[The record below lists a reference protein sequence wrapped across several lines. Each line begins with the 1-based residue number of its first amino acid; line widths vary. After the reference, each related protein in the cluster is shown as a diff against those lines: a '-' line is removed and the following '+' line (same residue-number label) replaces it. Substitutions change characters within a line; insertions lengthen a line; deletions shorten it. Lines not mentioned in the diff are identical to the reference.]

1 MIDLAAKPFYLK
13 PEDIEWVNKT
23 LAGMT
28 TEEKAGQLFC
38 VLFKECKPEEFEYVF
53 NILKPGGCMYRVVP
67 TERAIAATQNIYS
80 RSKVP
85 PLIAANLEKGGNGIV
100 TEGTLVGAPMEI
112 AATDD
117 TGMATKMAHACA
129 AEASAVGANW
139 AFAPIIDIDT
149 NYRNPI
155 TNTRTF
161 GSDPERVRRMGC
173 AYVEEVQ
180 KMGLAASIKHF
191 PGDGAAEN
199 GFESHTSQG
208 QWRLYPTAGSL
219 EKYQLVGFQAAVDA
233 GVGAIMPCYSRDAA
247 DVRSVPQSYRGHEI
261 DVKQLGSAYNSEII
275 TTLLRDIMGFKGFV
289 NSDSGITL
297 TQTYGVESLTSIQR
311 FALLIKA
318 GTDAIGAELAPEYIV
333 SAVEFG
339 LLDKA
344 DLDRAN
350 INRATALFKQGRFEN
365 PYLDYEQADVVRA
378 TNMET
383 AHDQAYSLHLKATVL
398 MKNHENTLP
407 LSKNAGTKVY
417 IASYTGTGENEA
429 TLKALAELFVQQGFT
444 VCEDM
449 DDADVVYF
457 YVQPKATNKAG
468 ASETEGVLSLV
479 DGFEVAQR
487 QLGGGA
493 DAAVTAMFGAGG
505 QGKTGEM
512 VDVTTVE
519 GIKKLQKAANKMHEK
534 GGKVI
539 ATIVCTSPWILDNLE
554 PYCDALLAQYT
565 TSAASLSNAY
575 SAQVDV
581 IVGNYNP
588 TGKLSVTLPSC
599 EAVIALTE
607 VRDADGNLLYEECAS
622 PNDVPGYDKDQYIA
636 PEVLAQSPSGSYIYK
651 DADGNSYV
659 SGFGLSY

>member
-1 MIDLAAKPFYLK
+1 
-13 PEDIEWVNKT
+13 
-23 LAGMT
+23 
-28 TEEKAGQLFC
+28 
-38 VLFKECKPEEFEYVF
+38 
-53 NILKPGGCMYRVVP
+53 
-67 TERAIAATQNIYS
+67 
-80 RSKVP
+80 
-85 PLIAANLEKGGNGIV
+85 
-100 TEGTLVGAPMEI
+100 
-112 AATDD
+112 
-117 TGMATKMAHACA
+117 
-129 AEASAVGANW
+129 
-139 AFAPIIDIDT
+139 
-149 NYRNPI
+149 
-155 TNTRTF
+155 
-161 GSDPERVRRMGC
+161 
-173 AYVEEVQ
+173 
-180 KMGLAASIKHF
+180 
-191 PGDGAAEN
+191 
-199 GFESHTSQG
+199 
-208 QWRLYPTAGSL
+208 
-219 EKYQLVGFQAAVDA
+219 
-233 GVGAIMPCYSRDAA
+233 
-247 DVRSVPQSYRGHEI
+247 
-261 DVKQLGSAYNSEII
+261 
-275 TTLLRDIMGFKGFV
+275 
-289 NSDSGITL
+289 
-297 TQTYGVESLTSIQR
+297 
-311 FALLIKA
+311 
-318 GTDAIGAELAPEYIV
+318 
-333 SAVEFG
+333 
-339 LLDKA
+339 
-344 DLDRAN
+344 
-350 INRATALFKQGRFEN
+350 
-365 PYLDYEQADVVRA
+365 
-378 TNMET
+378 MET

-407 LSKNAGTKVY
+407 LSKDAGTKVY

-457 YVQPKATNKAG
+457 YVQPKATVKAG

-487 QLGGGA
+487 QLGGGT

-505 QGKTGEM
+505 QAKTGEM

-588 TGKLSVTLPSC
+588 TGKLSVTMPSC

>member
-1 MIDLAAKPFYLK
+1 
-13 PEDIEWVNKT
+13 
-23 LAGMT
+23 
-28 TEEKAGQLFC
+28 
-38 VLFKECKPEEFEYVF
+38 
-53 NILKPGGCMYRVVP
+53 
-67 TERAIAATQNIYS
+67 
-80 RSKVP
+80 
-85 PLIAANLEKGGNGIV
+85 
-100 TEGTLVGAPMEI
+100 
-112 AATDD
+112 
-117 TGMATKMAHACA
+117 
-129 AEASAVGANW
+129 
-139 AFAPIIDIDT
+139 
-149 NYRNPI
+149 
-155 TNTRTF
+155 
-161 GSDPERVRRMGC
+161 
-173 AYVEEVQ
+173 
-180 KMGLAASIKHF
+180 
-191 PGDGAAEN
+191 
-199 GFESHTSQG
+199 
-208 QWRLYPTAGSL
+208 
-219 EKYQLVGFQAAVDA
+219 
-233 GVGAIMPCYSRDAA
+233 
-247 DVRSVPQSYRGHEI
+247 
-261 DVKQLGSAYNSEII
+261 
-275 TTLLRDIMGFKGFV
+275 MGFKGFV

-350 INRATALFKQGRFEN
+350 INRATALFKQGRFDN

-407 LSKNAGTKVY
+407 LSKDAGTKVY

-457 YVQPKATNKAG
+457 YVQPKATVKAG

-487 QLGGGA
+487 QLGGGT